1 MAGIE
6 LGVRPIGE
14 EPVHGD
20 QDEMREELL
29 FDAAL
34 GSGVKVLDDKD
45 VLAHLVKLL
54 DAPAAVVDIH
64 ELLERITLVGSDQGV
79 PKQNVLPAISY
90 LSSRIFSGT
99 ISRSGYCE
107 RMSARVRGEGSMV
120 TSMSVCGLEK
130 NSWMTVE
137 LLSCRRKMAWM
148 PVW

>member
-45 VLAHLVKLL
+45 VLADLVQLL
-54 DAPAAVVDIH
+54 DAPPAMVDRH
-64 ELLERITLVGSDQGV
+64 ELRERIPVVGRHQGGAQAERAACDFVLEQPHFQWNDIEVGVLRVDVGSRAWGGV
-79 PKQNVLPAISY
+79 DGDLDVGLRA
-90 LSSRIFSGT
+90 
-99 ISRSGYCE
+99 
-107 RMSARVRGEGSMV
+107 GEKLFDPG
-120 TSMSVCGLEK
+120 
-130 NSWMTVE
+130 
-137 LLSCRRKMAWM
+137 
-148 PVW
+148 